1 MTKYSIITGIS
12 ALLLALIVPVEC
24 MGSGQQEEAT
34 CLAAFQNDLKEEVYQ
49 TGIAFLGYIGEGVP
63 VQDILDYTKQ
73 ADYLEAYPF
82 LQNGT
87 VVDAGG
93 YEVYAIVPGSGWSI
107 NIYPSEMTEDAEYR
121 DNLETPYYKGAPD
134 EIIILRCNISEI
146 YSNVMVSA
154 TEENMSVIY
163 RPAISLRDGH
173 LAEENHCYDFSIYY
187 YDEEYGE
194 YENYESD
201 ADFEEYEEYE
211 DNQTEDNRTDV
222 QIAYDLLCGTDEV
235 SYYLGLGMSLR
246 YTESKE
252 VIDGRECMVFV
263 LGTDHEEHFVS
274 EHYYAVHDNLVYY
287 YDVLN
292 DQWNILGRG

>member
-49 TGIAFLGYIGEGVP
+49 IGIAFLGYIGEGVP

-134 EIIILRCNISEI
+134 EIIILRCQ
-146 YSNVMVSA
+146 Y
-154 TEENMSVIY
+154 
-163 RPAISLRDGH
+163 
-173 LAEENHCYDFSIYY
+173 
-187 YDEEYGE
+187 
-194 YENYESD
+194 
-201 ADFEEYEEYE
+201 
-211 DNQTEDNRTDV
+211 
-222 QIAYDLLCGTDEV
+222 
-235 SYYLGLGMSLR
+235 
-246 YTESKE
+246 K
-252 VIDGRECMVFV
+252 
-263 LGTDHEEHFVS
+263 
-274 EHYYAVHDNLVYY
+274 
-287 YDVLN
+287 
-292 DQWNILGRG
+292 